1 MSCGRPVFGQIEGR
15 GDKPSGSLEWSLV
28 AKISPESH
36 NKVTGYLFWRPLRP
50 KGCRVSLPTS
60 TADVGTTA
68 EGTMIVTIDGPAG
81 SGKSSAAR
89 KLAKRLGF
97 RFLDTGAMYR
107 AIALAGR
114 RNGVDWN
121 DPEPLAEIA
130 ANATIELFDD
140 RVILDGEDVSSEIR
154 TVEITRLTRHAADNL
169 KVRQI
174 LVDLQ
179 RQIAGD
185 NDVVAEG
192 RDQATVA
199 FPQAECKIYLTA
211 TEEIRAQRR
220 YLDLVQRGERVSL
233 ESVFENQRTRDQQ
246 DHERDIG
253 GLRKAPD
260 SIEICT
266 DGLTPVEVVDKLE
279 ELVRSRMEISSQD

>member
-1 MSCGRPVFGQIEGR
+1 M
-15 GDKPSGSLEWSLV
+15 
-28 AKISPESH
+28 
-36 NKVTGYLFWRPLRP
+36 
-50 KGCRVSLPTS
+50 SLPNRIEDPIR
-60 TADVGTTA
+60 TADTA
-68 EGTMIVTIDGPAG
+68 TILAETMIVTIDGPAG

-107 AIALAGR
+107 AIALAGS

-121 DPEPLAEIA
+121 DPEPLAHIA
-130 ANATIELFDD
+130 ASVTLELVDD

-154 TVEITRLTRHAADNL
+154 TVEITRLTRHAADNQ

-179 RQIAGD
+179 RRIAGD

-199 FPQAECKIYLTA
+199 FPQAECKIFLTA
-211 TEEIRAQRR
+211 TEHVRAERR
-220 YLDLVQRGERVSL
+220 YLDLVDRGERITL
-233 ESVFENQRTRDQQ
+233 DSVQAAQRLRDQQ
-246 DHERDIG
+246 DQDRDIG

-260 SIEICT
+260 SVEICT

-279 ELVRSRMEISSQD
+279 ELVRSRMTKT